1 MSWLRCVAAALLASV
16 SCLTG
21 SSRAEQSVTSG
32 RYLLSQRTVVKA
44 DIPILPDI
52 STETWTV
59 SLLELEASSSSLRGG
74 GKVCHIE
81 MSSSTNLVRME
92 LPVAFQRLVSDVELE
107 ARLTERAGRI
117 ELEESPRWRVLG
129 AKLRDSEREPL
140 PQRASDPRVIDQ
152 DGDGQP
158 GVTVRVRGIVNGEV
172 FVVQR
177 GVTRLRGLST
187 ADGFAGAVVFHT
199 EDVVI
204 GASKPAL
211 LRRTATRPDSD
222 RSTFVLRKVPAR
234 TDCATAVS
242 LARQAHR

>member
-1 MSWLRCVAAALLASV
+1 ARSTGGARDLGRERPVRLVAKPGRPRARVPGEPRCALWGGLSWSVGSLQATGERRWHLAGAVFGLWIGASGWRGAARGPIRQAGGRRPARAEEALGMSWLRCVAAALLASV

-107 ARLTERAGRI
+107 ARL
-117 ELEESPRWRVLG
+117 
-129 AKLRDSEREPL
+129 
-140 PQRASDPRVIDQ
+140 
-152 DGDGQP
+152 
-158 GVTVRVRGIVNGEV
+158 
-172 FVVQR
+172 
-177 GVTRLRGLST
+177 
-187 ADGFAGAVVFHT
+187 
-199 EDVVI
+199 
-204 GASKPAL
+204 
-211 LRRTATRPDSD
+211 
-222 RSTFVLRKVPAR
+222 
-234 TDCATAVS
+234 
-242 LARQAHR
+242 